1 MVITMLRKTGGLL
14 TKDDAD
20 FVDAGYC
27 PPAATVGST
36 LSAALHFNCENLHKK
51 CNLPRINMFRMIMS
65 SRGDDQTLGL

>member
-27 PPAATVGST
+27 PPAATGGST
-36 LSAALHFNCENLHKK
+36 LSAALHFNCENFAQEMQFTKNQHVL
-51 CNLPRINMFRMIMS
+51 NDNE
-65 SRGDDQTLGL
+65 